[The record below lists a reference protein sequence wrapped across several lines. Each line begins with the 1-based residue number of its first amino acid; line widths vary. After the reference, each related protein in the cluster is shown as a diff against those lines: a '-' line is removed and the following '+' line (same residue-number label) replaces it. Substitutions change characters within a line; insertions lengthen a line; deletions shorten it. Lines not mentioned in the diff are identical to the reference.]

1 MALLRKKI
9 TLADVK
15 AKPKQTEGKTMSIL
29 DLDNAIAPV
38 VYVNARK
45 SCHTLDGAMGYFME
59 RVGEFEES
67 GNWDW
72 IHYDE
77 KQDMWYVRIQLFTMP
92 LYWKM
97 TEVTDSN
104 GMPESVDILNP
115 DGSVRKT
122 TTRYIGF
129 DKYKVADED
138 AGKALLRA
146 LRSEDGQKDE
156 TFVSIMA
163 RASEAIKDVDEIEL
177 PHINEKA
184 KDLYQASDWAKS
196 LGDWD
201 VKDGTGKNGQSVY
214 SKEKTNKMN
223 QYKQTAR
230 RQLGYERAKIVIR
243 LN

>member
-1 MALLRKKI
+1 MPLLRKKI
-9 TLADVK
+9 TRADVK
-15 AKPKQTEGKTMSIL
+15 AKPKQTEGETMSIL
-29 DLDNAIAPV
+29 DLDNAIAPIV
-38 VYVNARK
+38 IVKARK

-59 RVGEFEES
+59 RVDEFIET
-67 GNWDW
+67 GLWDW
-72 IHYDE
+72 IHYDK
-77 KQDMWYVRIQLFTMP
+77 KQDMWYVRVQLFTMP

-97 TEVTDSN
+97 DEMTDSN
-104 GMPESVDILNP
+104 GVPESIDILNP

-138 AGKALLRA
+138 AGKDLLKQ
-146 LRSEDGQKDE
+146 LRSEAGQRDE

-177 PHINEKA
+177 PHINQKA

-196 LGDWD
+196 LGNWD
-201 VKDGTGKNGQSVY
+201 DKDDTGKNGQGVY

-230 RQLGYERAKIVIR
+230 RQLGYERAKIVIKVS
-243 LN
+243 

>member
-1 MALLRKKI
+1 MPLLRKKI
-9 TLADVK
+9 TRADVK

-38 VYVNARK
+38 VYVTARK

-67 GNWDW
+67 GIWDW
-72 IHYDE
+72 LHYNKKEDY
-77 KQDMWYVRIQLFTMP
+77 WYIRVQLFTMP

-97 TEVTDSN
+97 DEVTDNN
-104 GMPESVDILNP
+104 GMPESIDILNP

-122 TTRYIGF
+122 TTRYIGS
-129 DKYKVADED
+129 DKYRVADED
-138 AGKALLRA
+138 AGKTLLRT
-146 LRSEDGQKDE
+146 LRSAEGQKDE
-156 TFVSIMA
+156 LFVGIMA

-177 PHINEKA
+177 PHINQKA

-196 LGDWD
+196 LGNWD
-201 VKDGTGKNGQSVY
+201 DKDATGKNGQGVY

-230 RQLGYERAKIVIR
+230 RQLGYERAKIIIKVS
-243 LN
+243 